1 MGDIEALD
9 AFGRFRQPK
18 RRFKRLCHCFGGGFE
33 HPESLHKRVPRIFLD
48 EFEEGMLFAA
58 LRVEQL
64 NAMTGPVAEY
74 VFEKLPIFEVPRRM
88 NVARYIGGIEI
99 KLLKERGQKL
109 RRIEFFEILPIKVAA
124 IDHAPAAQV
133 K

>member
-9 AFGRFRQPK
+9 AFGRLRQPK
-18 RRFKRLCHCFGGGFE
+18 RRFKRLCHGFGGGLE
-33 HPESLHKRVPRIFLD
+33 HPESLHKRVASIFLD
-48 EFEEGMLFAA
+48 EFEKGMLFAA
-58 LRVEQL
+58 LRVEQF
-64 NAMTGPVAEY
+64 NAMTGPLAEY
-74 VFEKLPIFEVPRRM
+74 VFEKLPFFEVHRRV
-88 NVARYIGGIEI
+88 NVARHIGCIEI
-99 KLLKERGQKL
+99 KLLNERGQKL